1 MLKKQAGN
9 WTESFAANFRCG
21 EVSTEHVCDCLCK
34 SHAVPCSLLTDE
46 AKIVLCWESAFVFLK
61 KEWLY
66 FVSCLWDAQGKKN
79 LLCSRDNFFSPPS
92 SLKTIWNFR
101 RGTNAFLKQT
111 KSLSNKEKEKNVLP
125 TWDWELNRVLP
136 LFPQQMKT
144 ETKGELVPEYSGRLW
159 GGKEKQRQVHDRLH
173 PSPAPVNSEKCSNSQ
188 PSLSLPPPDLQLLHT
203 LL

>member
-46 AKIVLCWESAFVFLK
+46 AKIVHCWESAFVFLK
-61 KEWLY
+61 KELLY
-66 FVSCLWDAQGKKN
+66 FVSCLWDAQGKKPFIAIETT
-79 LLCSRDNFFSPPS
+79 FFSHLHPWKPFGILGEEQMPS
-92 SLKTIWNFR
+92 LNK
-101 RGTNAFLKQT
+101 K
-111 KSLSNKEKEKNVLP
+111 KSLSNKEKERNVLP